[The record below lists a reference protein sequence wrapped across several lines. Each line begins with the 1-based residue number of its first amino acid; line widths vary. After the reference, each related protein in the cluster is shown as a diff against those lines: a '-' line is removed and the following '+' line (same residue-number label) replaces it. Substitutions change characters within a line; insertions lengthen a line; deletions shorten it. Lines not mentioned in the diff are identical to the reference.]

1 MVSADVATIAIV
13 TPAAMKIHQ
22 NRSLQETVVLGVVLL
37 IVALSLLYTRSL
49 APANR
54 LIYDSFIRLDA
65 QSPSDDIVI
74 VAIDENS
81 ILRLGRWPWSRRYHA
96 DLIDKLG
103 EAGPKVIGLSI
114 IFSEPDLAH
123 LEDDYRLGQAIKNS
137 GTVVLPVI
145 NNPVQLKPSAS
156 ETVPIPHLL
165 DAAASLGHVNIE
177 LDGDGIARSVF
188 LDVISGEIKW
198 SSFGL
203 AMKQVTDGEHLKVSA
218 QFQNSNQQSA
228 QLWVKKNR
236 MLIPYVEQPGSFQH
250 VSFIDVLE
258 GHVDADQLKDKY
270 VIVGVTALG
279 MGGYLA
285 TPVSNSGHLMPGV
298 EVNANILSAI
308 LNKRGI
314 FHLPRVWIFAL
325 AGLLTLLPVVVYP
338 KLTPRL
344 ALCAML
350 SLIVLTLLVTYL
362 LLSKF
367 RFWFPPAPVLLAL
380 VFSYPLWSWRRLEF
394 AGRSLFEHKQ
404 RSDVTLDAIGDAVI
418 TTNQFG
424 IAEYMNPAALQLT
437 NATEEQT
444 FGKSV
449 GQLLSPVSECDGKCL
464 EELIEQCI
472 RENTVLRLPSDTVVM
487 NIQQKELAIHG
498 TIAPIHDNSGKALGA
513 VVAISDVTELRNL
526 MREMEHQANHDVLT
540 GLPNRVLL
548 RDRLEYAILRA
559 RRTERQVIV
568 MYIDLD
574 GFKTVND
581 GLGHFA
587 GDKLLKAVA
596 ERLRATAREEDT
608 IARIGGDEFVILL
621 ENVNSHSQV
630 ERVTEKILAIFEQPF
645 IVDRHELFVGA
656 SIGVSVYPKDGE
668 NHETLLN
675 NADTA
680 MYRAKAGG
688 RNTICYFGH
697 EMSSDALQRLVMEQ
711 ELRRAIY
718 QDDLVLYYQP
728 VIALES
734 GRMTGVEA
742 LVRWQHPER
751 GLIQPGEFIPLAE
764 ETGLI
769 VPLGEWVMN
778 TACQQAKDWK
788 VDENDTEFRMAINLS
803 PRQFLQAG
811 FPALVA
817 RILDKIGLPAKY
829 IEFEITENH
838 IMQDVIAATKT
849 MEVLAE
855 MGIGLSIDD
864 FGTGYSSL
872 SYLTQFPIARL
883 KIDRS
888 FVQDINSE
896 TDKSAIALAVIA
908 MAHSMN
914 LSVVAEGVEKEEQ
927 LTFLKEKQCDE
938 IQGFYFCKPMPA
950 AEVQEYNERFSE
962 AS

>member
-1 MVSADVATIAIV
+1 V
-13 TPAAMKIHQ
+13 KIHQ
-22 NRSLQETVVLGVVLL
+22 NRSLQETVILGVVLL
-37 IVALSLLYTRSL
+37 IVAMSLLYTRSL

-54 LIYDSFIRLDA
+54 LIYDAFVRLDA

-96 DLIDKLG
+96 DLINKLG
-103 EAGPKVIGLSI
+103 KAEPKVIGLSV

-123 LEDDYRLGQAIKNS
+123 LEDDYRLGQAIRSN
-137 GTVVLPVI
+137 GNVVLPVI
-145 NNPVQLKPSAS
+145 NNPVQLRSTES
-156 ETVPIPHLL
+156 ETVPISHLI

-188 LDVISGEIKW
+188 LNAFSGEIKW

-203 AMKQVTDGEHLKVSA
+203 VMKQVADGEHLKVSA
-218 QFQNSNQQSA
+218 QFQNSNQQLA
-228 QLWVKKNR
+228 KPWVKSNR
-236 MLIPYVEQPGSFQH
+236 MLIPYVEQPGSFQR
-250 VSFIDVLE
+250 VSFVDVLE
-258 GHVDADQLKDKY
+258 DRVDVDQLKDKY

-298 EVNANILSAI
+298 EVNANILNAI
-308 LNKRGI
+308 LNKLGI
-314 FHLPRVWIFAL
+314 FHLPRLWVFAL

-394 AGRSLFEHKQ
+394 AGRSMFEHKQ

-424 IAEYMNPAALQLT
+424 IAEYLNPAALQLT
-437 NATEEQT
+437 NASQEQAS
-444 FGKSV
+444 GRLVS
-449 GQLLSPVSECDGKCL
+449 QLLTPVGECGGNCL
-464 EELIEQCI
+464 EQLIEQCI
-472 RENTVLRLPSDTVVM
+472 REKTTLRLPADTLVR
-487 NIQQKELAIHG
+487 NTQLKELAILG
-498 TIAPIHDNSGKALGA
+498 TIAPIYDNSGRTLGA
-513 VVAISDVTELRNL
+513 VVAISDVTEMRNL
-526 MREMEHQANHDVLT
+526 MQEMEHQANHDVLT
-540 GLPNRVLL
+540 DLPNRVLL
-548 RDRLEYAILRA
+548 RDRLEHAILRA
-559 RRTERQVIV
+559 KRTERQVIIL
-568 MYIDLD
+568 YIDLD

-621 ENVNSHSQV
+621 ENVNSHGQV
-630 ERVTEKILAIFEQPF
+630 EKVTEKILAIFEHPF

-656 SIGVSVYPKDGE
+656 SIGVSIYPKDGE

-697 EMSSDALQRLVMEQ
+697 EMSSHALQRLVMEQ

-718 QDDLVLYYQP
+718 QNDLVLYYQP
-728 VIALES
+728 VISLET
-734 GRMTGVEA
+734 GVVTGVEA

-788 VDENDTEFRMAINLS
+788 VDEGDTTFRMAVNLS

-817 RILDKIGLPAKY
+817 RILEKTGLPAKY
-829 IEFEITENH
+829 VEFEITENH
-838 IMQDVIAATKT
+838 IMQDVIAAIKT

-872 SYLTQFPIARL
+872 SYLNQFPIARL

-888 FVQDINSE
+888 FVRDINSE
-896 TDKSAIALAVIA
+896 SDKSAIALAVIA

-914 LSVVAEGVEKEEQ
+914 LSVVAEGVEKQEQ
-927 LTFLKEKQCDE
+927 LTFLKDKQCDE

-950 AEVQEYNERFSE
+950 VEVQAYYEGFSI